1 MIEKLKNKMVFKGIR
16 FLRGGMEYKEEMI
29 NPISSLINSNFDEFI
44 EKLNNS
50 NKIDKLPSDVITSKL
65 ISEWSFVKLTKS
77 KFELVVNNKIRKD
90 IIYGCIHYG
99 DNSNSMMG
107 YGDKAK
113 KHHKEKP
120 DGGLCLWKGCEKH
133 EKGRPYDSVWSL
145 Y

>member
-1 MIEKLKNKMVFKGIR
+1 MVSKQELTNSVKNILSGTVISNSQVDWETPGQKPNITTT
-16 FLRGGMEYKEEMI
+16 GM
-29 NPISSLINSNFDEFI
+29 
-44 EKLNNS
+44 
-50 NKIDKLPSDVITSKL
+50 
-65 ISEWSFVKLTKS
+65 
-77 KFELVVNNKIRKD
+77 
-90 IIYGCIHYG
+90 YG